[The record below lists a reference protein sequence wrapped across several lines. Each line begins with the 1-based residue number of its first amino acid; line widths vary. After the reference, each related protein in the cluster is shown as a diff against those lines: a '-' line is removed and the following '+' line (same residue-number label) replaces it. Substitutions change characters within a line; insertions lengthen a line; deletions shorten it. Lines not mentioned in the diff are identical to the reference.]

1 MGNFSKAILIA
12 SVALCLYLPAFSQ
25 NISLKISD
33 ITVKDAIEQLK
44 EKTGYAFVFSSADVD
59 TNKRV
64 SIMANEEDIN
74 NVIKQILH
82 GQNDLSYEIKGKKI
96 IIKKTQ
102 PVDLIQKIEVT
113 GKVVDANGEPI
124 IGATIK
130 EQGTSNGAI
139 SDIDGNFS
147 FETADNAN
155 LEVSYIGYQNRK
167 IKVQKG
173 KVLAITLQEDTEM
186 LDEVVVVGYGTVKK
200 ANVVG
205 SIAKINSDV
214 IQDRPVGRAEQALQG
229 QMAGV
234 SVRSTSGAPG
244 SDITINVRGAAS
256 INGESTPLYVVD
268 GVPIDN
274 LSGINPNDIESIDV
288 LKDAASAAI
297 YGSRGSNGVVLVTTK
312 KGKTGAPVITLN
324 AYTAISTLEKK
335 VDVMD
340 SNEWIAFNKKW
351 YDYQWM
357 KASGMPASTSQADRI
372 AYAETKLG
380 KKLATRDAL
389 KENGIGRPSTRA
401 AIIETLFKRNYIRKE
416 KKNLIATPTGVE
428 LIQLIHEELLKSA
441 ELTGIWEKKLREI
454 EKKTYDARQFLEELK
469 QMVSEI
475 VNSVLSDNTN
485 RRITIQ
491 EATVVEEEKKKK
503 EPKRRERKSATP
515 KEKKG
520 KSEPATVDVSST
532 GQSVRADALKET
544 DSLVGKLCPV
554 CGKGVIIKGK
564 TAYGCSEWK
573 NGCTYRKAFE

>member
-1 MGNFSKAILIA
+1 M
-12 SVALCLYLPAFSQ
+12 
-25 NISLKISD
+25 
-33 ITVKDAIEQLK
+33 
-44 EKTGYAFVFSSADVD
+44 
-59 TNKRV
+59 
-64 SIMANEEDIN
+64 
-74 NVIKQILH
+74 
-82 GQNDLSYEIKGKKI
+82 
-96 IIKKTQ
+96 
-102 PVDLIQKIEVT
+102 IQKIEVT

-335 VDVMD
+335 LM
-340 SNEWIAFNKKW
+340 
-351 YDYQWM
+351 
-357 KASGMPASTSQADRI
+357 
-372 AYAETKLG
+372 
-380 KKLATRDAL
+380 
-389 KENGIGRPSTRA
+389 
-401 AIIETLFKRNYIRKE
+401 
-416 KKNLIATPTGVE
+416 
-428 LIQLIHEELLKSA
+428 
-441 ELTGIWEKKLREI
+441 
-454 EKKTYDARQFLEELK
+454 
-469 QMVSEI
+469 
-475 VNSVLSDNTN
+475 
-485 RRITIQ
+485 
-491 EATVVEEEKKKK
+491 
-503 EPKRRERKSATP
+503 
-515 KEKKG
+515 
-520 KSEPATVDVSST
+520 
-532 GQSVRADALKET
+532 
-544 DSLVGKLCPV
+544 
-554 CGKGVIIKGK
+554 
-564 TAYGCSEWK
+564 
-573 NGCTYRKAFE
+573 

>member
-1 MGNFSKAILIA
+1 M
-12 SVALCLYLPAFSQ
+12 
-25 NISLKISD
+25 
-33 ITVKDAIEQLK
+33 
-44 EKTGYAFVFSSADVD
+44 
-59 TNKRV
+59 
-64 SIMANEEDIN
+64 
-74 NVIKQILH
+74 
-82 GQNDLSYEIKGKKI
+82 
-96 IIKKTQ
+96 
-102 PVDLIQKIEVT
+102 
-113 GKVVDANGEPI
+113 DANGEPI

-324 AYTAISTLEKK
+324 AYTAISTLEK
-335 VDVMD
+335 
-340 SNEWIAFNKKW
+340 S
-351 YDYQWM
+351 
-357 KASGMPASTSQADRI
+357 
-372 AYAETKLG
+372 
-380 KKLATRDAL
+380 
-389 KENGIGRPSTRA
+389 
-401 AIIETLFKRNYIRKE
+401 
-416 KKNLIATPTGVE
+416 
-428 LIQLIHEELLKSA
+428 
-441 ELTGIWEKKLREI
+441 
-454 EKKTYDARQFLEELK
+454 
-469 QMVSEI
+469 
-475 VNSVLSDNTN
+475 
-485 RRITIQ
+485 
-491 EATVVEEEKKKK
+491 
-503 EPKRRERKSATP
+503 
-515 KEKKG
+515 
-520 KSEPATVDVSST
+520 
-532 GQSVRADALKET
+532 
-544 DSLVGKLCPV
+544 
-554 CGKGVIIKGK
+554 
-564 TAYGCSEWK
+564 
-573 NGCTYRKAFE
+573 

>member
-1 MGNFSKAILIA
+1 M
-12 SVALCLYLPAFSQ
+12 
-25 NISLKISD
+25 
-33 ITVKDAIEQLK
+33 
-44 EKTGYAFVFSSADVD
+44 
-59 TNKRV
+59 
-64 SIMANEEDIN
+64 
-74 NVIKQILH
+74 
-82 GQNDLSYEIKGKKI
+82 
-96 IIKKTQ
+96 
-102 PVDLIQKIEVT
+102 IQKIEVT

-340 SNEWIAFNKKW
+340 SNEWIAFNKNG
-351 YDYQWM
+351 M
-357 KASGMPASTSQADRI
+357 IISG
-372 AYAETKLG
+372 
-380 KKLATRDAL
+380 
-389 KENGIGRPSTRA
+389 
-401 AIIETLFKRNYIRKE
+401 
-416 KKNLIATPTGVE
+416 
-428 LIQLIHEELLKSA
+428 
-441 ELTGIWEKKLREI
+441 
-454 EKKTYDARQFLEELK
+454 
-469 QMVSEI
+469 
-475 VNSVLSDNTN
+475 
-485 RRITIQ
+485 
-491 EATVVEEEKKKK
+491 
-503 EPKRRERKSATP
+503 
-515 KEKKG
+515 
-520 KSEPATVDVSST
+520 
-532 GQSVRADALKET
+532 
-544 DSLVGKLCPV
+544 
-554 CGKGVIIKGK
+554 
-564 TAYGCSEWK
+564 
-573 NGCTYRKAFE
+573 

>member
-1 MGNFSKAILIA
+1 MGNFSKAVLIA
-12 SVALCLYLPAFSQ
+12 SVALCLHLSAFSQ
-25 NISLKISD
+25 NISLNANG

-44 EKTGYAFVFSSADVD
+44 EKTGYAFIFSSADVD

-64 SIMANEEDIN
+64 SIIANEEDIN

-102 PVDLIQKIEVT
+102 PVDPIQKIKVT
-113 GKVVDANGEPI
+113 GKVVDTNGEPI

-147 FETADNAN
+147 FETADNAS
-155 LEVSYIGYQNRK
+155 LEVSYIGYQNQK

-173 KVLAITLQEDTEM
+173 KNLAVTLQEDTEM

-214 IQDRPVGRAEQALQG
+214 IQDRPVSRAEQALQG

-340 SNEWIAFNKKW
+340 SN
-351 YDYQWM
+351 
-357 KASGMPASTSQADRI
+357 
-372 AYAETKLG
+372 
-380 KKLATRDAL
+380 
-389 KENGIGRPSTRA
+389 
-401 AIIETLFKRNYIRKE
+401 
-416 KKNLIATPTGVE
+416 
-428 LIQLIHEELLKSA
+428 
-441 ELTGIWEKKLREI
+441 
-454 EKKTYDARQFLEELK
+454 
-469 QMVSEI
+469 
-475 VNSVLSDNTN
+475 
-485 RRITIQ
+485 
-491 EATVVEEEKKKK
+491 
-503 EPKRRERKSATP
+503 
-515 KEKKG
+515 
-520 KSEPATVDVSST
+520 
-532 GQSVRADALKET
+532 
-544 DSLVGKLCPV
+544 
-554 CGKGVIIKGK
+554 
-564 TAYGCSEWK
+564 
-573 NGCTYRKAFE
+573 

>member
-12 SVALCLYLPAFSQ
+12 SVALCLHLPAFSQ

-82 GQNDLSYEIKGKKI
+82 GQNDLNYEIKGKKI

-102 PVDLIQKIEVT
+102 PVDLIQKIKVT

-351 YDYQWM
+351 YD
-357 KASGMPASTSQADRI
+357 
-372 AYAETKLG
+372 
-380 KKLATRDAL
+380 
-389 KENGIGRPSTRA
+389 
-401 AIIETLFKRNYIRKE
+401 
-416 KKNLIATPTGVE
+416 
-428 LIQLIHEELLKSA
+428 
-441 ELTGIWEKKLREI
+441 
-454 EKKTYDARQFLEELK
+454 
-469 QMVSEI
+469 
-475 VNSVLSDNTN
+475 TN
-485 RRITIQ
+485 
-491 EATVVEEEKKKK
+491 
-503 EPKRRERKSATP
+503 
-515 KEKKG
+515 
-520 KSEPATVDVSST
+520 
-532 GQSVRADALKET
+532 
-544 DSLVGKLCPV
+544 
-554 CGKGVIIKGK
+554 
-564 TAYGCSEWK
+564 
-573 NGCTYRKAFE
+573 